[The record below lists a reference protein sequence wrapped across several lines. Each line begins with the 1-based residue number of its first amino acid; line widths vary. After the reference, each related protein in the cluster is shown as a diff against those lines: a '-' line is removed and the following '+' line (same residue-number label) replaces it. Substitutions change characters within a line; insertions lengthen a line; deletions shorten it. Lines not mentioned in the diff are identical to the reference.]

1 MFRLMNAFCIWG
13 ARLSSVHARCKQPNK
28 KICSFPQ
35 RKKKICSFPRR
46 KKRSALAEAL
56 STGATSRAPRWIPDS
71 ISRAAAALLSK
82 PGRHGTN
89 SGHSCCSGGG
99 AAPSG
104 RRRPCRPGDGPVGER
119 LAFPLSSPLRTRP
132 RRRCARG
139 LPFSRRHLGDVP
151 VRRSVWWYCIAL
163 C

>member
-1 MFRLMNAFCIWG
+1 MSMQDASNQIKRSAHFL
-13 ARLSSVHARCKQPNK
+13 KE
-28 KICSFPQ
+28 
-35 RKKKICSFPRR
+35 KKKICSFPRR